1 MSTPQSHLRL
11 STKSSSAVVVPRC
24 SLNPKFPSRPP
35 PGVRKIPPQ
44 KSSSKSDFL
53 PRDRFIPFGRH
64 KGQRLGTLPSS
75 YLKWASKN
83 LKKTQFEDWALLAD
97 QVLNDPLYGDRIEW
111 EYVQRMMEGD
121 FGSSRIREH
130 MSDDIV
136 ADINE
141 IAEKFDWDMEDH
153 AGWSQVN
160 LGLLG
165 TSYGG
170 RIPRKKDWWSRRDKF
185 KKAAASDDD
194 TEEEAAEA
202 IVGERRRRRE
212 RREKRMLKSERE
224 RGLGLGELGGT
235 TQEEE
240 ESKSDGDDQD
250 VLGKSQ
256 YPRLENGVFPGRE
269 SFFKKVTSS
278 RKRSS

>member
-1 MSTPQSHLRL
+1 
-11 STKSSSAVVVPRC
+11 
-24 SLNPKFPSRPP
+24 
-35 PGVRKIPPQ
+35 
-44 KSSSKSDFL
+44 
-53 PRDRFIPFGRH
+53 
-64 KGQRLGTLPSS
+64 
-75 YLKWASKN
+75 
-83 LKKTQFEDWALLAD
+83 
-97 QVLNDPLYGDRIEW
+97 
-111 EYVQRMMEGD
+111 MEGD

-170 RIPRKKDWWSRRDKF
+170 RIPRKTDWWSRRDKF

-194 TEEEAAEA
+194 TEEEAAEV
-202 IVGERRRRRE
+202 IGGQRRRRME

-224 RGLGLGELGGT
+224 RGLGLGLGELGGT

-240 ESKSDGDDQD
+240 ESKSNGD

-256 YPRLENGVFPGRE
+256 YPRLENGLFPGRE

-278 RKRSS
+278 LKRSS